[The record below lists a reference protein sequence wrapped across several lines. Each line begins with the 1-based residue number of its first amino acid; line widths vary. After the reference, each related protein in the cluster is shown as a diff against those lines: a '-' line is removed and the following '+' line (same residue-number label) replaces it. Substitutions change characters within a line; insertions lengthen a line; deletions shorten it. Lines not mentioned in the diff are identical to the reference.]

1 MKNHLG
7 DFSLK
12 ERTVVINESDNNLTW
27 CGISVINPI
36 IFEKNTFDNDSFSIW
51 KSVLPQYIK
60 KGMVTG
66 QMSSEPWVD
75 VGTLER
81 LKLANT
87 VNNEEN

>member
-1 MKNHLG
+1 MIAYNNIDPCPADKINLSLSGQFGFLG
-7 DFSLK
+7 YNF
-12 ERTVVINESDNNLTW
+12 
-27 CGISVINPI
+27 I
-36 IFEKNTFDNDSFSIW
+36 IFENNTFDNDSFGIW
-51 KSVLPQYIK
+51 KSVLPQYIE

-66 QMSSEPWVD
+66 EMSSEPWVD